1 MFFRKKLQRSDAEIT
16 ICELYR
22 FKTHEYG
29 EIIETIY
36 FDILSNHPFRKIGYC
51 DLRMGMNPEL
61 RILGQVG
68 YHINEKYR
76 GHHYALKACRMLFEC
91 AKEVGMKELLI
102 TCNPDNIPSR
112 KTLEALGGRLEE
124 IVKVPE
130 DHFCYQQGDRSK
142 CIFTYSLEDEKSE

>member
-1 MFFRKKLQRSDAEIT
+1 MFFKKRLQRSDQEIT
-16 ICELYR
+16 VRELYR

-29 EIIETIY
+29 AVVETIY
-36 FDILSNHPFRKIGYC
+36 FDILSNQPFRKIGYC

-76 GHHYALKACRMLFEC
+76 GHHYALKACRLLFEC
-91 AKEVGMKELLI
+91 AKEAGMSELLI

-112 KTLEALGGRLEE
+112 KTLEALGGKLEE
-124 IVKVPE
+124 ITAVPE
-130 DHFCYQQGDRSK
+130 DHVCYQQGERMK
-142 CIFTYSLEDEKSE
+142 CIFTYRLDEIEVQ